1 MTVGANM
8 QEKVWHFFAQA
19 HRTKY
24 VRRWGIKHSHVP
36 ENTLEHSAEV
46 AMICHAL
53 AMIRL
58 HITGGDP
65 IDPNLAA
72 VQGLMHD
79 LSESVTGDAITP
91 TKNASP
97 EIAEAFKAM
106 ERGAEQL
113 LINTL
118 PPELRD
124 HYRPLVQH
132 DDMPGAYRRLVKA
145 ADLISA
151 LNHCERETHL
161 GNREFTEALGDIRK
175 RLEPYCDMPEVV
187 YFLERCQPSY
197 SASLDRQLA
206 DAVNGKM

>member
-1 MTVGANM
+1 MVGDKNESQAA
-8 QEKVWHFFAQA
+8 WHFYAQA

-53 AMIRL
+53 AMIRS

-65 IDPNLAA
+65 IDPNAAA
-72 VQGLMHD
+72 VHGLMHD
-79 LSESVTGDAITP
+79 LSESITGDAITP
-91 TKNASP
+91 AKNASP
-97 EIAEAFKAM
+97 EILSAFKAM

-118 PPELRD
+118 PPELRE
-124 HYRPLVQH
+124 HYKPLVKH
-132 DDMPGAYRRLVKA
+132 DHMPEAYRRLVKA

-151 LNHCERETHL
+151 LNHCERETHM
-161 GNREFTEALGDIRK
+161 GNREFTEALLDIRE
-175 RLEPYCDMPEVV
+175 RLDAYTDMAEVA
-187 YFLERCQPSY
+187 YFMERCQPSY

-206 DAVNGKM
+206 DAVRDA

>member
-1 MTVGANM
+1 MFDDNNGAGP
-8 QEKVWHFFAQA
+8 VYHFFAQA
-19 HRTKY
+19 QRTRY

-65 IDPNLAA
+65 IDPNQAA
-72 VQGLMHD
+72 VLGLMHD
-79 LSESVTGDAITP
+79 LSESITGDAITP
-91 TKNASP
+91 AKNASP
-97 EIAEAFKAM
+97 EILSAFKAM

-113 LINTL
+113 LINSL
-118 PPELRD
+118 PPQLRE
-124 HYRPLVQH
+124 HYKPLVQH
-132 DDMPGAYRRLVKA
+132 DHMPEEYRRLVKA

-161 GNREFTEALGDIRK
+161 GNQEFKEALVDIRT
-175 RLEPYCDMPEVV
+175 RLSGYDDMPEVA
-187 YFLERCQPSY
+187 YFMQHCQPSY

-206 DAVNGKM
+206 DAVTAAE